1 MQKVMADGK
10 TGDPGGMAWAHD
22 ELFHRE
28 LPAAISQY
36 FTARTPLGPMN
47 RAIIATTDVL
57 AHLFVDLIDRWHL
70 LDEDDRLF
78 QMVVH
83 LAVLREL
90 EHLTKLDEVVEASSP
105 THDEATTR
113 AQAR

>member
-1 MQKVMADGK
+1 
-10 TGDPGGMAWAHD
+10 
-22 ELFHRE
+22 
-28 LPAAISQY
+28 
-36 FTARTPLGPMN
+36 
-47 RAIIATTDVL
+47 
-57 AHLFVDLIDRWHL
+57 
-70 LDEDDRLF
+70 
-78 QMVVH
+78 MVVH